1 MGLSSLN
8 FAMKTVDHRG
18 ENYRVGARKK
28 AIKTSHLLKCIQI
41 TYLVFNYPFYILG
54 NLT

>member
-1 MGLSSLN
+1 MGLFSLN

-18 ENYRVGARKK
+18 ENYSVGARKK
-28 AIKTSHLLKCIQI
+28 NTSHLLKCIQI
-41 TYLVFNYPFYILG
+41 AYLVFNYPFILG